1 MHGYDDEDENAEE
14 ILYQEGAAFQGAAVV
29 ALVHEESE
37 ETSDG
42 GAEAASDRRRHL
54 KPLAMEITMEDGVL
68 LTVDLDSGEKR
79 LVELGYKQDLRRAL
93 VSSVVVTANA
103 VIACQRESDMP
114 MLNITMGN
122 AHCQ

>member
-1 MHGYDDEDENAEE
+1 MQGYDDADENVEE

-37 ETSDG
+37 EASDG
-42 GAEAASDRRRHL
+42 DAEASERRRHL

-93 VSSVVVTANA
+93 VSTGRQPS
-103 VIACQRESDMP
+103 Q
-114 MLNITMGN
+114 
-122 AHCQ
+122 